1 MTIEERMERLERENR
16 RMRRGMSAMAV
27 AAAALLIMGTANP
40 PAGARKPGAQ
50 FQGAQ
55 IHDVVRAREFRVIG
69 GGGRVKVRLGVD
81 RKSGGVFVYGT
92 DGMVEAV
99 ILGGTPGEGG
109 SIGTYLPG
117 SRKLSALIGTHN
129 GGGGGVTIFDRRGGL
144 MISLTSNARGEGKL
158 VQYGP
163 AGTTRDIWPR
173 RR

>member
-1 MTIEERMERLERENR
+1 MTIEERMERLEQENR
-16 RMRRGMSAMAV
+16 RMRRGMSAM

-69 GGGRVKVRLGVD
+69 GDSRVKVRLGVD
-81 RKSGGVFVYGT
+81 QKSGAVFVYGT
-92 DGMVEAV
+92 DGMLEAA

-109 SIGTYLPG
+109 TVGTYLPG
-117 SRKLSALIGTHN
+117 SRMLSALIGTHT

-144 MISLTSNARGEGKL
+144 MMSLTSNARGEGKL

-163 AGTTRDIWPR
+163 AGKTRDIWPR